1 MPPTG
6 RNFSY
11 VLPLRM
17 TSPQACAADEL
28 TAYLQH
34 VVAWCDDV
42 IVVDGSPKAVF
53 EANAL
58 RWQSLVRHA
67 IPSPAHASLSG
78 KVQGVLTGA
87 DLARHDRV
95 VIADDDVR
103 YRKVGLDRT
112 VSLLDAYALVRPQ
125 NYFSPLPWHALWDTA
140 RTLLNRA
147 TIGADFPGTL
157 AVRRSSLLD
166 ADGYDGD
173 VLFENLEL
181 IRTIRAHDGAI
192 TSPLDLYVSR
202 LPPGTAHFLG
212 QRTRQAYDDF
222 AMPPRM
228 AVWLAILPGLATA
241 VATRRLGAVLAGAGA
256 AIALAEHGRR
266 RAGGAA
272 VFPPAASVLA
282 PLWVLERAVCSWLA
296 VLQRLRFGG
305 ARYGDSIIPTAAHS
319 ERTLRRRATRGFL
332 SLGRAPSQAHRLG
345 TGSQP
350 VAARGWR
357 EADRWPAAR
366 SWTTASGR
374 PTRSAMSRCLSSPPK
389 RGPDT

>member
-1 MPPTG
+1 MSPTG

-28 TAYLQH
+28 TTYLRR
-34 VVAWCDDV
+34 VVHWCDDV
-42 IVVDGSPKAVF
+42 IVVDGSPQAVF

-58 RWQSLVRHA
+58 RWHGLVHHA
-67 IPSPAHASLSG
+67 VPSPAHASLSG
-78 KVQGVLTGA
+78 KVQGVLTGV
-87 DLARHDRV
+87 DLARYDRV

-103 YRKVGLDRT
+103 YRKAELDRT
-112 VSLLDAYALVRPQ
+112 VSLLDTYDLICPQ

-166 ADGYDGD
+166 AGGYDGD

-202 LPPGTAHFLG
+202 LPPSTAHFLG

-228 AVWLAILPGLATA
+228 AVWLALLPGLATA
-241 VATRRLGAVLAGAGA
+241 VATRRLGAVLVGAGA
-256 AIALAEHGRR
+256 VIALAEHGRR
-266 RAGGAA
+266 RAGGTA

-305 ARYGDSIIPTAAHS
+305 ARYGNSIIPTAAHS
-319 ERTLRRRATRGFL
+319 ESTLRRRAVTRLAFPR
-332 SLGRAPSQAHRLG
+332 RAPSQAHRLA

-350 VAARGWR
+350 VGARGWR
-357 EADRWPAAR
+357 EADRWPPHDPGQHLA
-366 SWTTASGR
+366 
-374 PTRSAMSRCLSSPPK
+374 
-389 RGPDT
+389 